1 MNVAM
6 SVRVHICGFYLNRQK
21 IFLDLTHDFVLT
33 QAGPPHPL
41 ILPCESGVMGCKL
54 ES

>member
-21 IFLDLTHDFVLT
+21 IFLDLSHDFDSSPVSSS
-33 QAGPPHPL
+33 GPNVDLRAPEFP
-41 ILPCESGVMGCKL
+41 GT
-54 ES
+54 